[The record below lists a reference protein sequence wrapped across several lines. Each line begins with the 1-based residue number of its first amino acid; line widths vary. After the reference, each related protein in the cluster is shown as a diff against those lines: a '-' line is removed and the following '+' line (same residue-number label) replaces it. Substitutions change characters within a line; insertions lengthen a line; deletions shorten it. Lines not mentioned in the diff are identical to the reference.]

1 MTADIKTRTV
11 ARESANAAVDTVTRA
26 TLTGLGA
33 VSGLVGLWA
42 VACMVGA
49 VVTNGP
55 GAVALGFV
63 SALF

>member
-11 ARESANAAVDTVTRA
+11 AKENANAAVDTVSRA
-26 TLTGLGA
+26 TITGLGA

-42 VACMVGA
+42 IACMVGA

-55 GAVALGFV
+55 GAVAQGFII
-63 SALF
+63 ALF